1 MEKYKDILDK
11 IAELKAIELSELV
24 KAMEEKFE
32 ISAAMPTMAAGAPA
46 GGGDDAEEKSSFN
59 VLLKAAGEQKIQV
72 IKAMREITGLGLKES
87 KEIVDAAP
95 KVIKE
100 GVNKEEAEDLKK
112 KLEEA
117 GATVELQ

>member
-72 IKAMREITGLGLKES
+72 IKAMREITGLGLK
-87 KEIVDAAP
+87 
-95 KVIKE
+95 
-100 GVNKEEAEDLKK
+100 
-112 KLEEA
+112 
-117 GATVELQ
+117 ATYISF

>member
-46 GGGDDAEEKSSFN
+46 GGDDAEEKSSFN
-59 VLLKAAGEQKIQV
+59 VMLKETGEQKIQV

-112 KLEEA
+112 KLEDA

>member
-32 ISAAMPTMAAGAPA
+32 ISATMPTVAAGASA
-46 GGGDDAEEKSSFN
+46 GDSDDAEEKSSFN
-59 VLLKAAGEQKIQV
+59 VLLKEIGEQKIQV

-100 GVNKEEAEDLKK
+100 GVSKEEAEDLKK